1 MKKKTQRCEKPE
13 PEKDMMHS
21 LVKSRDL
28 YDGINPTS
36 VTTTVVPVIVA
47 KKWIGALLGGSPI
60 KTRKNENVDETLS
73 LSGLEY
79 TLNAKVSDSIRNLEE
94 PVLREKM
101 LFNID
106 QTDKFLVRQNGE
118 IVVCEFMYEVR
129 VDIEHEIYEKQIK
142 KLVSD
147 EQSARQL
154 ADNVENSAKNG
165 SLTCTY
171 DNEKDGFKVSLHGLE
186 VQSISAKTI
195 VKNLFPFIPFIVIS
209 LLVAKYLSS
218 ILAALGAVVI
228 TLGVY
233 LLCLSVLTYY
243 CGRQEYV
250 FESDN
255 EAINVNKL
263 RSDYDKEIKIT
274 VTPDVYKERIILNS
288 DSMDSKWT
296 LHKKDGVLS
305 NRAISFLEKQD
316 FDEIENERL
325 HCVASR
331 VKEED
336 GIWSDDRSWYLRRL
350 EY

>member
-1 MKKKTQRCEKPE
+1 MKKKTQNSEKPE
-13 PEKDMMHS
+13 PEKDMIHS
-21 LVKSRDL
+21 LVKSKDL
-28 YDGINPTS
+28 YDGINLTS

-106 QTDKFLVRQNGE
+106 QTDKFLVLQNGE

-129 VDIEHEIYEKQIK
+129 VDIEHELFEKQIK

-147 EQSARQL
+147 EQSAQQL
-154 ADNVENSAKNG
+154 ADDVESSAKNG
-165 SLTCTY
+165 GLTCTY
-171 DNEKDGFKVSLHGLE
+171 DNEADGFKLSLQGLE
-186 VQSISAKTI
+186 VQYISAKTI
-195 VKNLFPFIPFIVIS
+195 VKNLPFMSIALIS
-209 LLVAKYLSS
+209 LWVTKLMDVS
-218 ILAALGAVVI
+218 GAFGTVVM

-233 LLCLSVLTYY
+233 LLCLLVHTYY
-243 CGRQEYV
+243 CSRQEYV
-250 FESDN
+250 FESDT
-255 EAINVNKL
+255 ESINVNEL
-263 RSDYDKEIKIT
+263 RSDYNKEMKIM
-274 VTPDVYKERIILNS
+274 VTPDIHKDRIILNS
-288 DSMDSKWT
+288 DSIDSKWT
-296 LHKKDGVLS
+296 LYKKNGVLS

-316 FDEIENERL
+316 FDEMENERL

-331 VKEED
+331 VKQTD

-350 EY
+350 GY